1 MERQVRGKQF
11 LVSDLCSSNYFP
23 GNSSSFKCRKESS
36 TALKSLALVSLG
48 GVAGTLSRFGL
59 GQLFPND
66 RAGTLAAN
74 IIGVALA
81 SALLVLMERRGVTE
95 LRLLL
100 LPGFCAGLTT
110 FSAVTAQS
118 LEPRDGGMS
127 FLLQNVVFSLVVV
140 IIILPLARKVIPV
153 RS

>member
-1 MERQVRGKQF
+1 M
-11 LVSDLCSSNYFP
+11 
-23 GNSSSFKCRKESS
+23 
-36 TALKSLALVSLG
+36 
-48 GVAGTLSRFGL
+48 SRFGL
-59 GQLFPND
+59 GEIFPND

-74 IIGVALA
+74 IVGVALA

-118 LEPRDGGMS
+118 LEPRAGGMS
-127 FLLQNVVFSLVVV
+127 FLLQNLVFSLLVV
-140 IIILPLARKVIPV
+140 IIILPLARRVIPV

>member
-1 MERQVRGKQF
+1 M
-11 LVSDLCSSNYFP
+11 
-23 GNSSSFKCRKESS
+23 
-36 TALKSLALVSLG
+36 
-48 GVAGTLSRFGL
+48 SRFGL
-59 GQLFPND
+59 GEIFPND
-66 RAGTLAAN
+66 RQGTLAAN
-74 IIGVALA
+74 IVGVALA

-110 FSAVTAQS
+110 FSAVTAHS
-118 LEPRDGGMS
+118 LEPQEGGIT
-127 FLLQNVVFSLVVV
+127 FLLQNVVFSLIVV

>member
-1 MERQVRGKQF
+1 M
-11 LVSDLCSSNYFP
+11 
-23 GNSSSFKCRKESS
+23 
-36 TALKSLALVSLG
+36 
-48 GVAGTLSRFGL
+48 SRFGL
-59 GQLFPND
+59 GQIFPND

-74 IIGVALA
+74 LIGVALA
-81 SALLVLMERRGVTE
+81 SVLLVLMERRGITE

-118 LEPRDGGMS
+118 LQPSDGGIT
-127 FLLQNVVFSLVVV
+127 FLLQNVVFSL
-140 IIILPLARKVIPV
+140 IIVLITLPMARKLIPV

>member
-1 MERQVRGKQF
+1 M
-11 LVSDLCSSNYFP
+11 
-23 GNSSSFKCRKESS
+23 
-36 TALKSLALVSLG
+36 G
-48 GVAGTLSRFGL
+48 GIAGTVSRFGL
-59 GQLFPND
+59 GEIFPND

-74 IIGVALA
+74 LIGVALA
-81 SALLVLMERRGVTE
+81 AILLVVMERRGITE

-118 LEPRDGGMS
+118 LEPRDGGVI
-127 FLLQNVVFSLVVV
+127 FLLQNLIFSLVIVV
-140 IIILPLARKVIPV
+140 VLLPLARKVVPV

>member
-1 MERQVRGKQF
+1 M
-11 LVSDLCSSNYFP
+11 
-23 GNSSSFKCRKESS
+23 
-36 TALKSLALVSLG
+36 
-48 GVAGTLSRFGL
+48 SRFGL
-59 GQLFPND
+59 GEIFPND
-66 RAGTLAAN
+66 RQGTLAAN
-74 IIGVALA
+74 IVGVALA

-118 LEPRDGGMS
+118 LEPREGGLN

-140 IIILPLARKVIPV
+140 IVILPIARKVIPV
-153 RS
+153 RT